1 MIIGNYS
8 YSPVEYSNGGACYFV
23 KLNFEPRKVE
33 HKGSFSDQIAEAGS
47 VRESPSVESLSSEN
61 LSALREK
68 LNNGRG
74 GMSLQ
79 AWDDFLADLEEM
91 GVITHDER
99 FFANGTLRDIP
110 AAAQNGGTYFGQG
123 NTAGDTMQIW
133 KGNPLQ
139 WLDELDLYALKNQ
152 LYANIGSGYAIN
164 SSGQR
169 DAYQKISQIVKEI
182 LN

>member
-33 HKGSFSDQIAEAGS
+33 HKGTFSDQIAEAGS
-47 VRESPSVESLSSEN
+47 VRESPSVESLSSEQ

-91 GVITHDER
+91 GAITHDER
-99 FFANGTLRDIP
+99 FLQTVLSGTSRRQHRMAGRIS
-110 AAAQNGGTYFGQG
+110 ARETQQG
-123 NTAGDTMQIW
+123 IRCRYG
-133 KGNPLQ
+133 
-139 WLDELDLYALKNQ
+139 
-152 LYANIGSGYAIN
+152 
-164 SSGQR
+164 
-169 DAYQKISQIVKEI
+169 KEI
-182 LN
+182 RCSGWMIWICMP